1 MEGVLKLYFGES
13 NQPTPDYIK
22 RAAKKALDD
31 GFTFYTE
38 NAGLLSLREAL
49 AAKYE
54 TLQNVRLDPRKEIV
68 VTASGVQALNV
79 AIRCVLDP
87 GDEALVT
94 WINDDDLLVAPGL
107 AAALAGLAADA
118 ALGAVYGR
126 VELIDADTRRLGE
139 LPVAHRAADLLPL
152 IAAGLMPLAQPG
164 TVFRRSAL
172 APLGQFDPSF
182 RLAGDLDLFVRALR
196 AGVGFGFVDAVVA
209 RFRLHGGQ
217 LSKDEVAAALEHA
230 RIVETLP
237 RGPAFAP
244 RLRFR
249 WANLPVY
256 LERVRRHGFVR
267 MQSLY
272 RHD

>member
-1 MEGVLKLYFGES
+1 M
-13 NQPTPDYIK
+13 T
-22 RAAKKALDD
+22 
-31 GFTFYTE
+31 
-38 NAGLLSLREAL
+38 LRVITATRGMSAHL
-49 AAKYE
+49 AA
-54 TLQNVRLDPRKEIV
+54 TVASVAAVPGARHILVAPAAAGADLARKFPGLTVLAENG
-68 VTASGVQALNV
+68 TGLYAALNTG
-79 AIRCVLDP
+79 LDAP

-152 IAAGLMPLAQPG
+152 LAAGLMPLAQPG

-172 APLGQFDPSF
+172 APLGRFDPSF

-249 WANLPVY
+249 GANLRVY